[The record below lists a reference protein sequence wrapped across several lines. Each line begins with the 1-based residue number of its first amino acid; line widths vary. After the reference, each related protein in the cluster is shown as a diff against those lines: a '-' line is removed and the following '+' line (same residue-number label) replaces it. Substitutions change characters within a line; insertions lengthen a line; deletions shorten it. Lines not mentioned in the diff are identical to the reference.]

1 MTHSA
6 KDDTISFLA
15 MDDGCSIALRTL
27 QAGSSGSSTVLAIH
41 ALAMNGTMWEDATQ
55 ALAPDLRV
63 LALDCRGHG
72 LSDKPKGPYSTTR
85 FAKDV
90 LNILDTL
97 QCEKAVIAGCSM
109 GGTIALTF
117 CGAYPERVDG
127 LSVFDTTVW
136 YGDDAPP
143 KWEQRAQA
151 ALDGGMTALIG
162 FQLERWFSP
171 EFLAIRRD
179 VVDRA
184 LAIFL
189 ANDPIAYAETCRMLG
204 RADER
209 EHIGRYKGP
218 ALVGVGQH
226 DYATP
231 LAMAEAIATRM
242 PQARV
247 QIFPQVR
254 HFTPFE
260 IPDAIGAC
268 VQQTVDQTRER

>member
-1 MTHSA
+1 MMHSA
-6 KDDTISFLA
+6 KDETVSFLA
-15 MDDGCSIALRTL
+15 MDDGCRIALRTL
-27 QAGSSGSSTVLAIH
+27 QAGSSGSATVLAIH
-41 ALAMNGTMWEDATQ
+41 ALAMNGTMWADAAQ
-55 ALAPDLRV
+55 ALAPDLGV

-72 LSDKPKGPYSTTR
+72 LSDKPKGPYSTAR

-90 LNILDTL
+90 LNILDAL
-97 QCEKAVIAGCSM
+97 HCEKAVIAGCSM
-109 GGTIALTF
+109 GGTIALAF
-117 CGAYPERVDG
+117 AGAYPERVAG
-127 LSVFDTTVW
+127 LSIFDTTAW

-143 KWEQRAQA
+143 RWEQRAQT

-171 EFLAIRRD
+171 EFLAAQRD

-184 LAIFL
+184 LAIFM

-209 EHIGRYKGP
+209 ERIGRYRGP

-231 LAMAEAIATRM
+231 LAMAEAIAARM

-247 QIFPQVR
+247 QVFPQVR

-268 VQQTVDQTRER
+268 VQQLVDESRES

>member
-1 MTHSA
+1 MTHSTN
-6 KDDTISFLA
+6 DEIISYLA
-15 MDDGCSIALRTL
+15 MDDGCRIALRTL

-41 ALAMNGTMWEDATQ
+41 ALAMNGTMWADAARVLT
-55 ALAPDLRV
+55 PGLRV

-72 LSDKPKGPYSTTR
+72 LSDKPKGPYSTAR
-85 FAKDV
+85 FAKDI
-90 LNILDTL
+90 LNTLDTL
-97 QCEKAVIAGCSM
+97 QCEKAVVAGCSM

-117 CGAYPERVDG
+117 AGAYPERVAG
-127 LSVFDTTVW
+127 LSVFDTTAW
-136 YGDDAPP
+136 YGDDAPCR
-143 KWEQRAQA
+143 WEQRAQA
-151 ALDGGMTALIG
+151 ALDGGMKALIG

-171 EFLAIRRD
+171 EFLAARCN

-209 EHIGRYKGP
+209 ERIGRYKGP
-218 ALVGVGQH
+218 ALIGVGEH

-231 LAMAEAIATRM
+231 LAMAEAIAALM

-247 QIFPQVR
+247 QVFPQVR

-268 VQQTVDQTRER
+268 VQQIADESRER